1 MHIQK
6 IVEAWSTKA
15 RQRLRR
21 SNGSIF
27 RDEGKAA
34 AAQRKWPEAITA
46 YRRHLKLRARDGQT
60 WLRLANALKDSGQSK
75 DAEAAYA
82 KACSIM
88 PSSADAWLNRGHLAK
103 LDGRVDDALDH
114 YMRSFKL
121 DGGSAAGREIH
132 ALGYGA
138 RSSTMT
144 SAIIGAVD
152 GMVGRTISGWAVD
165 PDNPA
170 IPARIEFLQ
179 ENERIGEAVANLARA
194 DVLSAGFGTSIAGF
208 RANLGSAYRPERG
221 EITIRLS
228 SSRKPLVNSPYQPED
243 EDSIGRWLVRWEG
256 FKPDQLDEIRSTY
269 DSETEGL
276 TLSILMPVYDPP
288 ISWLEEAI
296 DSVRAQLCGRWE
308 LICIDDFSTKPEVID
323 LLDRYAAEDER
334 IKVRRMESN
343 GGIALATNAG
353 LEVASGEYIAF
364 MDHDDVL
371 EPEAV
376 YRMLDAAVSGADLIY
391 SDEIIVGSDLDD
403 IVEIVARPAFSY
415 DYYISHPYFVHF
427 VATRTDIA
435 REIGGLDVSMSI
447 SMDVDFVIRIIERS
461 STIVHVPVPLYRWRT
476 HNKSAGHEKI
486 NAVMGATKNSIQRH
500 HDRMMNFASVLSG
513 KTFNTF
519 RTDYDD
525 NFGRV
530 LVVIPTKDRL
540 DLIKPCVESILRTTG
555 DEVDLMIVDHDS
567 SDENVLAYF
576 STLPNRVRVT
586 PFSGAFNFSKMNND
600 AVKAYG
606 TDYEFVLFMNNDV
619 EAIEAGWLE
628 HMRGLCQRADVGVV
642 GALLLYG
649 DDHIQHGG
657 VVLGVGGPAEH
668 VHKAEPYD
676 LGKHLN
682 PGYIS
687 SLVSV
692 RDYMA
697 VTGACM
703 MMRTELFNEI
713 RGFDELLAVGFND
726 IDLCLRVREAG
737 YKVLFDGH
745 SVLHH
750 YESATRSLSKQLA
763 HPEDTALMR
772 SRWAHLLA
780 YPDPYFSPLFGT
792 KAPASHSVV
801 EPIDIY
807 APVRVWTKRSPV
819 KSSQVLPRRIGTPQ
833 PVI

>member
-15 RQRLRR
+15 RQRFRR

-27 RDEGKAA
+27 REEGKAA
-34 AAQRKWPEAITA
+34 AAQRKWPEAIAA
-46 YRRHLKLRARDGQT
+46 YRSHLKIRPWDGQT
-60 WLRLANALKDSGQSK
+60 WLRLANVLKDSGQLG
-75 DAEAAYA
+75 DAEAAYV
-82 KACSIM
+82 KACKIM
-88 PSSADAWLNRGHLAK
+88 PSSADVWLNRGHLAK
-103 LDGRVDDALDH
+103 LDGRIDDALDY

-121 DGGSAAGREIH
+121 DGGSASGREIH

-138 RSSTMT
+138 RSSAVT

-165 PDNPA
+165 PDNPT

-179 ENERIGEAVANLARA
+179 GSERIGETEANLARA

-221 EITIRLS
+221 EITVRLA
-228 SSRKPLVNSPYQPED
+228 SSRKPLVNSPYRPDQ

-256 FKPDQLDEIRSTY
+256 VQSAQLDEIRSTY
-269 DSETEGL
+269 NSETEGL

-288 ISWLEEAI
+288 VAWLEEAI
-296 DSVRAQLCGRWE
+296 ESVRGQLCGRWE
-308 LICIDDFSTKPEVID
+308 LICVDDCSTKPNVIE
-323 LLDRYAAEDER
+323 LLNHYAAVDDR
-334 IKVRRMESN
+334 IRVHRLDSN
-343 GGIALATNAG
+343 SGIAVATNAG
-353 LEVASGEYIAF
+353 LEVASGEYVAF

-376 YRMLDAAVSGADLIY
+376 YRMLDAALNDVDLIY
-391 SDEIIVGSDLDD
+391 SDEIIVGANTID
-403 IVEIVARPAFSY
+403 IIEVIARPAFSY

-427 VATRTDIA
+427 VAVRSNLA
-435 REIGGLDVSMSI
+435 KELGGLDVSMPI
-447 SMDVDFVIRIIERS
+447 SMDVDFITRVIERANK
-461 STIVHVPVPLYRWRT
+461 VAHVPVPIYRWRT
-476 HNKSAGHEKI
+476 HDQSAGHDKI
-486 NAVMGATKNSIQRH
+486 SLVMDATRSAIQRH
-500 HDRMMNFASVLSG
+500 HDRMLSPASVSNG

-519 RTDYDD
+519 KTSYED

-530 LVVIPTKDRL
+530 LVIVPTKDRL
-540 DLIKPCVESILRTTG
+540 DLIRPCVDSILHTTG
-555 DEVDLMIVDHDS
+555 DEVDLVIVDHDS
-567 SDENVLAYF
+567 IDQNVLSYF
-576 STLPNRVRVT
+576 STLPDRVRVK
-586 PFSGAFNFSKMNND
+586 PFSGFFNFSKMNNE
-600 AVKAYG
+600 AVKEYG
-606 TDYEFVLFMNNDV
+606 NGYDFVLFVNNDV

-676 LGKHLN
+676 LGSHLN

-703 MMRTELFNEI
+703 MMRTKLFNEI
-713 RGFDELLAVGFND
+713 GGFDELLAIGFND

-745 SVLHH
+745 AVLHH

-763 HPEDTALMR
+763 HPDDTALMR

-780 YPDPYFSPLFGT
+780 YPDPYFSPLFST
-792 KAPASHSVV
+792 KAPASHTVV

-807 APVRVWTKRSPV
+807 APVRLWTRRVPGTSLLAV
-819 KSSQVLPRRIGTPQ
+819 PRRIGLPQ
-833 PVI
+833 AVL